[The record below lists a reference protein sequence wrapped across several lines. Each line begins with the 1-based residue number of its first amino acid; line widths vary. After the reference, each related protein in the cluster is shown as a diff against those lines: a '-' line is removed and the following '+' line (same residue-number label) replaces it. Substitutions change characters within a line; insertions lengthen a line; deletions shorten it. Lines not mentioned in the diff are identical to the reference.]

1 MANVKIT
8 LDTRRV
14 KSDGTYNILY
24 RITHQK
30 KVYTINSG
38 TAILEQNWD
47 YEHSEIV
54 KQHPN
59 SKLINLKLLKGY
71 FKIEKAILTMDDEFS
86 IEQLRNFVKGNAS
99 NSSKSFKSFAQEL
112 IKQMIDEG
120 RTGNALVYQ
129 TAVNRLVT
137 FCGDEISFEKIDYK
151 LLTEFICY
159 R

>member
-59 SKLINLKLLKGY
+59 SKLINLKLLK
-71 FKIEKAILTMDDEFS
+71 
-86 IEQLRNFVKGNAS
+86 
-99 NSSKSFKSFAQEL
+99 
-112 IKQMIDEG
+112 
-120 RTGNALVYQ
+120 
-129 TAVNRLVT
+129 VT
-137 FCGDEISFEKIDYK
+137 LK
-151 LLTEFICY
+151 
-159 R
+159 